1 MNDLLTAGALAILGL
16 VAAGALVSIAIEIVP
31 TLFAKERAQFNE
43 HVKNCLKVI
52 GVCIGAGCCVLIVNA
67 AVNFANSGLNLG
79 TISLG

>member
-1 MNDLLTAGALAILGL
+1 M
-16 VAAGALVSIAIEIVP
+16 P